1 MMANCLSQMS
11 FFDPRWTSE
20 KKPYAPE
27 RFRDIVKER
36 YLISVH
42 SNSSYESTAS
52 ITPTER
58 TLLLQ
63 LIKDDLQ
70 RKQEQ
75 YDKIRN
81 QQTTRSRK

>member
-1 MMANCLSQMS
+1 MS

-36 YLISVH
+36 YLITTH
-42 SNSSYESTAS
+42 LNTGYEETAS

-63 LIKDDLQ
+63 FIKDDLQ

-75 YDKIRN
+75 YDRIRN
-81 QQTTRSRK
+81 SQPARRNKK